1 MSLLRKGILT
11 TSGSIFCAV
20 LGVVTQ
26 MILARKLM
34 PEGMGQYQVL
44 LNSGTLVAAFVGL
57 GVGQAN
63 IYFLNRIKINTVCI
77 TMNSLYWWFI
87 SGLGLIIV
95 LFIIVKT
102 FVSYFG
108 YLPSFAVL
116 VFAAGV
122 SAILLASLLRPILVA
137 GLRMKEVVA
146 VSIALPAVYLVL
158 VIFLVVF
165 KRLQVA
171 TAIIAIA
178 AGHIISVLILLWC
191 LRKNIDLKYSFDF
204 GLFGRT
210 LAYGIKLFI
219 SNITLI
225 ASMSVG
231 LLLLRYIMIEDFSQV
246 GYFGRAM
253 AICGLTRLITSS
265 VTPMLYAKWSS
276 ASSVERTAQVE
287 RALRMQVALGI
298 MIMVVIL
305 LFGRII
311 VTVLY
316 GKAFLPAVAPMYILV
331 FGLIFFSMTSIYSN
345 LFAGDGKPLL
355 NALIFGISI
364 PFVVI
369 IMFVL
374 TPRFGIVGAAWAQ
387 TISSLIGLSLAVVIT
402 SRMYGVKLKSSLILN
417 RSDIDYIRN
426 SLFKRRESIEGRE
439 DVR

>member
-11 TSGSIFCAV
+11 TGSSIFCAA

-44 LNSGTLVAAFVGL
+44 LNSGTLVVTFAAL
-57 GVGQAN
+57 GIGQSN
-63 IYFLNRIKINTVCI
+63 VYFLNRIKVNAVCI

-87 SGLGLIIV
+87 SSLGLIIA

-108 YLPSFAVL
+108 YLPSFAIL
-116 VFAAGV
+116 GFAIGA
-122 SAILLASLLRPILVA
+122 SAILLVSLLRPILVA
-137 GLRMKEVVA
+137 GLRMKEAVA
-146 VSIALPAVYLVL
+146 VSTALPVVYMVL
-158 VIFLVVF
+158 VIFLAVF
-165 KRLQVA
+165 ERLQVA
-171 TAIIAIA
+171 TAIITIA
-178 AGHIISVLILLWC
+178 AGHIISMLILLWC

-204 GLFGRT
+204 SVFRKTLSHGL
-210 LAYGIKLFI
+210 KLFT

-225 ASMSVG
+225 ASGSVG

-246 GYFGRAM
+246 GYFGRAV

-276 ASSVERTAQVE
+276 VSSAERVAQVE

-298 MIMVVIL
+298 MIVLVIL

-316 GKAFLPAVAPMYILV
+316 GKVFLPAVTPMSILIVGSV
-331 FGLIFFSMTSIYSN
+331 FNSMTNIYSN
-345 LFAGDGKPLL
+345 LLAGDGKPLL
-355 NALIFGISI
+355 NALVFGISI
-364 PFVVI
+364 PFIVL
-369 IMFVL
+369 IMLILV
-374 TPRFGIVGAAWAQ
+374 PGFGIVGAAWAH

-402 SRMYGVKLKSSLILN
+402 SRMYGVKLRSSLLLN
-417 RSDIDYIRN
+417 YSDITYIKN
-426 SLFKRRESIEGRE
+426 ALWKK
-439 DVR
+439 